1 VDGLGDLSQR
11 KEVISMQETCSQCG
25 RRRDVED
32 WDPVWSN
39 RAETEAL
46 RCPECGQLDELLWIS
61 DDDRRRLVFAE
72 AERRWLAKLE
82 KRVQLS
88 HGI

>member
-1 VDGLGDLSQR
+1 
-11 KEVISMQETCSQCG
+11 MQETCSQCG
-25 RRRDVED
+25 RRGEVED
-32 WDPVWSN
+32 RDPVWSD
-39 RAETEAL
+39 RAETEVL

-61 DDDRRRLVFAE
+61 DEDSRRLVFAE

>member
-1 VDGLGDLSQR
+1 VNRCKKPLLIAVGAASSKIEAPFG
-11 KEVISMQETCSQCG
+11 V
-25 RRRDVED
+25 
-32 WDPVWSN
+32 N

-61 DDDRRRLVFAE
+61 DDDSRRLVFAE

-82 KRVQLS
+82 KAEQLS
-88 HGI
+88 HSL

>member
-1 VDGLGDLSQR
+1 
-11 KEVISMQETCSQCG
+11 MQELCSQCG
-25 RRRDVED
+25 RCGEVED
-32 WDPVWSN
+32 RDPVWSD

-61 DDDRRRLVFAE
+61 DDAGRRLVFAE

-88 HGI
+88 PGV

>member
-1 VDGLGDLSQR
+1 
-11 KEVISMQETCSQCG
+11 MQETCSDCG
-25 RRRDVED
+25 RRGDIED
-32 WDPVWSN
+32 RDPVWSN

-61 DDDRRRLVFAE
+61 DDDSRRLIFAQ

-82 KRVQLS
+82 EGVQLS
-88 HGI
+88 LGI

>member
-1 VDGLGDLSQR
+1 
-11 KEVISMQETCSQCG
+11 MQETCSDCG
-25 RRRDVED
+25 RRGELEDRD
-32 WDPVWSN
+32 PLWSN

-61 DDDRRRLVFAE
+61 SDDSRRLVFVE
-72 AERRWLAKLE
+72 TEQRWLVKLE

-88 HGI
+88 HEI